1 MLYETRDNHIETAA
15 IVSGVIITS
24 FLIIIVVIIIIMVV
38 VLHILIKQKQAKKT
52 CDSFNHSDRYHDIAI

>member
-15 IVSGVIITS
+15 IVSGVIIAS

-38 VLHILIKQKQAKKT
+38 VLRILKQKQTKKT